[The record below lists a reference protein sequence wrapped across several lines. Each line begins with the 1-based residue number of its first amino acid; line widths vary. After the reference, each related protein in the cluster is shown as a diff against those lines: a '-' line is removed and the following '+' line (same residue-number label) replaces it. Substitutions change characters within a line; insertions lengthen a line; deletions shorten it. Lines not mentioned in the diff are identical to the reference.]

1 MVSPHKSAVVAR
13 RFAAL
18 AALFVFEL
26 RRLLA
31 GRAFWALLLILAPLA
46 GYGYVEAVRLFGEAS
61 RTALQFPEM
70 ARGMTPLD
78 GILVPTL
85 GAFYLGTTL
94 LFPFVAIR
102 ALGQDRESGAVKLA
116 LQWPV
121 SPAALVA
128 VKLAAVGAAWFLSLV
143 VPLSALVF
151 WQASGGHLAFAETA
165 NLFLGHA
172 LYALAV
178 AGIAFFAAALA
189 ESAATAA
196 IVTLAFTL
204 GFWVLDF
211 AAATGPEWL
220 KTLGAISPTQ
230 ALKAFERGLF
240 PAGQAAG
247 LAVLGLGLAALSAL
261 ILPPGLAV
269 RGRLARGIAG
279 LGVLLA
285 LLTATSLLPLSA
297 DLSEDRRNS
306 FNPADEAALARMD
319 RGLSITLYLA
329 PEDSRAREYAS
340 NVLAKLKRLVPG
352 LTVRWAETGKAG
364 VFGAAGGEAYGR
376 IVYEYTGR
384 RAESRS
390 NSPREIL
397 PLLHELAGAQ
407 VTPVDLPPYPG
418 HPLVADVRAAEAWFY
433 TLLPILIL
441 LAAWRQ
447 ARAGHLPVHLI
458 FNRSKEKSHENTL
471 SRHPAYLPD
480 DSRPRRADSTG
491 L

>member
-1 MVSPHKSAVVAR
+1 MVSPHESVAVVR
-13 RFAAL
+13 PL
-18 AALFVFEL
+18 AALFRHEL

-46 GYGYVEAVRLFGEAS
+46 GYGYVEAARLFGEAS

-70 ARGMTPLD
+70 ARAMTPLD

-102 ALGQDRESGAVKLA
+102 ALGQDRESGALKLA
-116 LQWPV
+116 LQWPLPLALQV
-121 SPAALVA
+121 AA
-128 VKLAAVGAAWFLSLV
+128 KLAAVGTAWFMSLV
-143 VPLSALVF
+143 VPLSALAF
-151 WQASGGHLAFAETA
+151 WRLSGGHLAFAETA

-220 KTLGAISPTQ
+220 KALGDLSPTQ
-230 ALKAFERGLF
+230 ALKSFERGLF
-240 PAGQAAG
+240 PVGQAAA
-247 LAVLGLGLAALSAL
+247 LAVMGLGLAALCTL
-261 ILPPGLAV
+261 ILPPGLSARARWM
-269 RGRLARGIAG
+269 RGSAG
-279 LGVLLA
+279 VGA
-285 LLTATSLLPLSA
+285 LLTLLAAALTPQSV
-297 DLSEDRRNS
+297 DLAEDRRNS
-306 FNPADEAALARMD
+306 FNPADEAELARMD
-319 RGLSITLYLA
+319 RGLTITLHLA

-340 NVLAKLKRLVPG
+340 NLLGKLKRLVPG
-352 LTVRWAETGKAG
+352 LTVRWAETGKTG
-364 VFGAAGGEAYGR
+364 IFGAAQDDRYGL
-376 IVYEYTGR
+376 IVYQYGEQ

-397 PLLHELAGAQ
+397 PLLHELAGVQ
-407 VTPVDLPPYPG
+407 VTPVALEPYPG
-418 HPLVADVRAAEAWFY
+418 HPLVADARMAEIWFY
-433 TLLPILIL
+433 ALLPILIL
-441 LAAWRQ
+441 LAAGLL
-447 ARAGHLPVHLI
+447 ARPGRLPSHL
-458 FNRSKEKSHENTL
+458 
-471 SRHPAYLPD
+471 
-480 DSRPRRADSTG
+480 RAIQG
-491 L
+491 APP

>member
-1 MVSPHKSAVVAR
+1 MIG
-13 RFAAL
+13 
-18 AALFVFEL
+18 ALFAFEL

-102 ALGQDRESGAVKLA
+102 ALGQDRESAAVKLA

-121 SPAALVA
+121 SAGTLVA

-151 WQASGGHLAFAETA
+151 WQVSGGHLAFAETA

-189 ESAATAA
+189 ESSATAA

-211 AAATGPEWL
+211 AAAAGPEWL
-220 KTLGAISPTQ
+220 KTLGGISPTQ
-230 ALKAFERGLF
+230 ALKGFERGLF
-240 PAGQAAG
+240 PAGQAVG
-247 LAVLGLGLAALSAL
+247 LAALGLGLAALSAL

-269 RGRLARGIAG
+269 RRRFARGAAG
-279 LGVLLA
+279 IGVLFA
-285 LLTATSLLPLSA
+285 LLAATSLVPLSA
-297 DLSEDRRNS
+297 DVSEDRRNS

-319 RGLSITLYLA
+319 RGLTITLYLA
-329 PEDSRAREYAS
+329 PEDSRAREYTA
-340 NVLAKLKRLVPG
+340 NVLAKLKRRVPG

-364 VFGAAGGEAYGR
+364 MFGAAQDDRYGL
-376 IVYEYTGR
+376 IVYDYAGR
-384 RAESRS
+384 SAESRS

-397 PLLHELAGAQ
+397 PLLHELAGVQ
-407 VTPVDLPPYPG
+407 VTPVELPPYPG
-418 HPLVADVRAAEAWFY
+418 YPLVADARSAEIWFY
-433 TLLPILIL
+433 VALPILIL
-441 LAAWRQ
+441 LAGWRQ
-447 ARAGHLPVHLI
+447 ARTGRLPFHLQSLKGESP
-458 FNRSKEKSHENTL
+458 
-471 SRHPAYLPD
+471 
-480 DSRPRRADSTG
+480 
-491 L
+491 

>member
-1 MVSPHKSAVVAR
+1 MDSRNKSALAGR
-13 RFAAL
+13 RL
-18 AALFVFEL
+18 AVLSALFGFEL

-46 GYGYVEAVRLFGEAS
+46 GYGYIEAVRLFGEAS

-102 ALGQDRESGAVKLA
+102 ALGQDRESGAAKLA
-116 LQWPV
+116 LQWPL
-121 SPAALVA
+121 SPSTLVA
-128 VKLAAVGAAWFLSLV
+128 VKLAAVGTAWAVSLL
-143 VPLSALVF
+143 VPLSALVS
-151 WQASGGHLAFAETA
+151 WKLAGGHLAFAETA
-165 NLFLGHA
+165 NLFAGHA

-220 KTLGAISPTQ
+220 KTLGGISPTQ
-230 ALKAFERGLF
+230 VLKSFERGLF
-240 PAGQAAG
+240 PAGQAVG
-247 LAVLGLGLAALSAL
+247 LATLGLGLAALSAL
-261 ILPPGLAV
+261 ILPPGLTTRQRWL
-269 RGRLARGIAG
+269 RGVAGMLA
-279 LGVLLA
+279 LLA
-285 LLTATSLLPLSA
+285 LLVATSLVPRAA
-297 DLSEDRRNS
+297 DLAEDRRNS

-319 RGLSITLYLA
+319 QGLVITLHLN
-329 PEDSRAREYAS
+329 PEDSRAREFAG

-352 LTVRWAETGKAG
+352 LEVRWAETGKAG
-364 VFGAAGGEAYGR
+364 VFGAAGDEGYGR
-376 IVYEYTGR
+376 IVYEYGEPRAR
-384 RAESRS
+384 RSVESRS

-397 PLLHELAGAQ
+397 PLLHELAGVQ

-418 HPLVADVRAAEAWFY
+418 HPLVADARSAEIWFY
-433 TLLPILIL
+433 GLLPILIL
-441 LAAWRQ
+441 LAAWLL
-447 ARAGHLPVHLI
+447 ARTGRLPKHFRNLQQGEL
-458 FNRSKEKSHENTL
+458 R
-471 SRHPAYLPD
+471 
-480 DSRPRRADSTG
+480 
-491 L
+491 

>member
-1 MVSPHKSAVVAR
+1 MDSRTDQSAGRRTPRSGGPERSEGCGVAAQKSAPAGR
-13 RFAAL
+13 QFGRL
-18 AALFVFEL
+18 AAVFAHEL
-26 RRLLA
+26 RRLFA
-31 GRAFWALLLILAPLA
+31 GRAWWAMLLLLAPLA
-46 GYGYVEAVRLFGEAS
+46 GYGFVEAVRLFGEAS

-102 ALGQDRESGAVKLA
+102 ALGQDKESGALKLA
-116 LQWPV
+116 LQWPL

-128 VKLAAVGAAWFLSLV
+128 VKLAAVGAAWSLALA

-151 WQASGGHLAFAETA
+151 WQVTGGHLAPAETA

-220 KTLGAISPTQ
+220 KALGEISPTQ
-230 ALKAFERGLF
+230 ALKQFERGLL
-240 PAGQAAG
+240 PAAHGLSLAG
-247 LAVLGLGLAALSAL
+247 LGLGLAALAAL
-261 ILPPGLAV
+261 ILPPGLSRSARFKRGAAGAAV
-269 RGRLARGIAG
+269 L
-279 LGVLLA
+279 VLLLA
-285 LLTATSLLPLSA
+285 ATSMLNLSL
-297 DLSEDRRNS
+297 DVSEDRRNS

-319 RGLSITLYLA
+319 RGLAISLYLA
-329 PEDSRAREYAS
+329 PEDSRAQEYQR

-352 LTVRWAETGKAG
+352 LTVRWMETGKAG
-364 VFGAAGGEAYGR
+364 VFGAAGDEGYGR
-376 IVYEYTGR
+376 IIYEYAGR
-384 RAESRS
+384 NATSRS

-397 PLLHELAGAQ
+397 PLLHELAGVQ
-407 VTPVDLPPYPG
+407 VTPVETPPYPG
-418 HPLVADVRAAEAWFY
+418 HPLVADARPAELWFY
-433 TLLPILIL
+433 ALLPALIL
-441 LAAWRQ
+441 LTFWRH
-447 ARAGHLPVHLI
+447 ARARRLPIHL
-458 FNRSKEKSHENTL
+458 RSIQGES
-471 SRHPAYLPD
+471 S
-480 DSRPRRADSTG
+480 
-491 L
+491 

>member
-1 MVSPHKSAVVAR
+1 VAV
-13 RFAAL
+13 FAH
-18 AALFVFEL
+18 EL
-26 RRLLA
+26 RRLFA
-31 GRAFWALLLILAPLA
+31 GRAWWAMLLLLAPLA
-46 GYGYVEAVRLFGEAS
+46 GYGFVEAVRLFGEAS

-102 ALGQDRESGAVKLA
+102 ALGQDKENGALKLA
-116 LQWPV
+116 LQWPLP
-121 SPAALVA
+121 PATLVA
-128 VKLAAVGAAWFLSLV
+128 VKLAAVCAAWSLSLA
-143 VPLSALVF
+143 VPLSALAF
-151 WQASGGHLAFAETA
+151 WQVAGGHLAPAETA

-220 KTLGAISPTQ
+220 KTLGEISPTQ

-247 LAVLGLGLAALSAL
+247 LAALGLGLATISAL
-261 ILPPGLAV
+261 ILPPGLSV
-269 RGRLARGIAG
+269 RLRWLRGAAG
-279 LGVLLA
+279 MVALLA
-285 LLTATSLLPLSA
+285 LLAATSMLNLSV
-297 DLSEDRRNS
+297 DVSEDRRNS

-319 RGLSITLYLA
+319 RGLAISLYLA
-329 PEDSRAREYAS
+329 PEDSRAQEYER
-340 NVLAKLKRLVPG
+340 NVLAKLKRLTPD
-352 LTVRWAETGKAG
+352 LTVHWMETGKAG
-364 VFGAAGGEAYGR
+364 GFGAAQDDRYGL

-397 PLLHELAGAQ
+397 PLLHDLAGAT
-407 VTPVDLPPYPG
+407 VTPVETPPYPG
-418 HPLVADVRAAEAWFY
+418 YPRVADARPAALWFY
-433 TLLPILIL
+433 GLLPAMILF
-441 LAAWRQ
+441 AFWRH
-447 ARAGHLPVHLI
+447 ARAGRLPAHL
-458 FNRSKEKSHENTL
+458 RSLQGES
-471 SRHPAYLPD
+471 S
-480 DSRPRRADSTG
+480 
-491 L
+491 

>member
-1 MVSPHKSAVVAR
+1 MDSPHKSAVATR
-13 RFAAL
+13 L
-18 AALFVFEL
+18 AALFAFEL

-121 SPAALVA
+121 SAGTLVA
-128 VKLAAVGAAWFLSLV
+128 MKLAAVGAAWFLSLI

-151 WQASGGHLAFAETA
+151 WKVSGGHMAFAETA

-211 AAATGPEWL
+211 AAAAGPEWL
-220 KTLGAISPTQ
+220 KTLGGISPTQ

-240 PAGQAAG
+240 PTGQAAG
-247 LAVLGLGLAALSAL
+247 LAALGLGLAALSAL

-269 RGRLARGIAG
+269 RRRIARGAAG
-279 LGVLLA
+279 IGVLLA
-285 LLTATSLLPLSA
+285 LLAATSLVPLSA
-297 DLSEDRRNS
+297 DVSEDRRNS
-306 FNPADEAALARMD
+306 FNPADEVALARMD
-319 RGLSITLYLA
+319 RGLTITLHLA
-329 PEDSRAREYAS
+329 PEDSRAREYAT
-340 NVLAKLKRLVPG
+340 NVLARLKRQVPG
-352 LTVRWAETGKAG
+352 LAVRWAETGKAG
-364 VFGAAGGEAYGR
+364 LFGAAQDDRYGL
-376 IVYEYTGR
+376 IVYDYAGR

-397 PLLHELAGAQ
+397 PLLHELAGVQ
-407 VTPVDLPPYPG
+407 VTPVELPPYPG
-418 HPLVADVRAAEAWFY
+418 YPRVADARSAEFWFY
-433 TLLPILIL
+433 LLLPILIL
-441 LAAWRQ
+441 LAGWRQ
-447 ARAGHLPVHLI
+447 ARAGRLPFHLQSLKGESP
-458 FNRSKEKSHENTL
+458 
-471 SRHPAYLPD
+471 
-480 DSRPRRADSTG
+480 
-491 L
+491 

>member
-1 MVSPHKSAVVAR
+1 MASRNK
-13 RFAAL
+13 L
-18 AALFVFEL
+18 AAVFAHEL

-31 GRAFWALLLILAPLA
+31 GRAWWAMLLLLAPLA
-46 GYGYVEAVRLFGEAS
+46 GYGFVEAVRLFGEAS

-102 ALGQDRESGAVKLA
+102 ALGQDKESGALKLA
-116 LQWPV
+116 LQWPL
-121 SPAALVA
+121 SPPTLVA
-128 VKLAAVGAAWFLSLV
+128 VKLAAVGAAWSLSLV

-151 WQASGGHLAFAETA
+151 WQVAGGHLAPAETA

-211 AAATGPEWL
+211 AAAAGPEWL
-220 KTLGAISPTQ
+220 KALGEISPTQ
-230 ALKAFERGLF
+230 ALKQFERGLL
-240 PAGQAAG
+240 PAAHALS
-247 LAVLGLGLAALSAL
+247 LAVLGLGLALLAAL
-261 ILPPGLAV
+261 ILPPGLSRRERLK
-269 RGRLARGIAG
+269 RGA
-279 LGVLLA
+279 LGASLLVLLLA
-285 LLTATSLLPLSA
+285 AASSLNLSV
-297 DLSEDRRNS
+297 DVSEDRRNS

-319 RGLSITLYLA
+319 KGLAITLHLA
-329 PEDSRAREYAS
+329 PEDSRAQEYER
-340 NVLAKLKRLVPG
+340 NVLAKLKRRVLS
-352 LTVRWAETGKAG
+352 LTVRWAETGKTG
-364 VFGAAGGEAYGR
+364 RFAAAQDERYGL
-376 IVYEYTGR
+376 IVYEYAGR

-397 PLLHELAGAQ
+397 PLLHELAGVQ

-418 HPLVADVRAAEAWFY
+418 HPRVADARPAEWWFY
-433 TLLPILIL
+433 GLLPALIL
-441 LAAWRQ
+441 LAAWRH
-447 ARAGHLPVHLI
+447 ARAGRLPAQL
-458 FNRSKEKSHENTL
+458 RSLQGES
-471 SRHPAYLPD
+471 P
-480 DSRPRRADSTG
+480 
-491 L
+491 

>member
-1 MVSPHKSAVVAR
+1 MDSLHKSALAGR
-13 RFAAL
+13 RL
-18 AALFVFEL
+18 RALFALEL

-121 SPAALVA
+121 SAGALVA
-128 VKLAAVGAAWFLSLV
+128 VKLAAVGAAWFISLA
-143 VPLSALVF
+143 VPLSAVVF
-151 WQASGGHLAFAETA
+151 WQISGGHLALAETA

-220 KTLGAISPTQ
+220 KLLGALSPTQ

-240 PAGQAAG
+240 PMGQAVG
-247 LAVLGLGLAALSAL
+247 LAALGLGLAALSAL
-261 ILPPGLAV
+261 ILPPGIAV
-269 RGRLARGIAG
+269 RARLKRGLISTG
-279 LGVLLA
+279 LLLA
-285 LLTATSLLPLSA
+285 LLAASAMTPLA
-297 DLSEDRRNS
+297 FDLAEDRRNS

-319 RGLSITLYLA
+319 RGLAITLHLT
-329 PEDSRAREYAS
+329 PEDSRAREFTA

-352 LTVRWAETGKAG
+352 LTVRWAPTGQAG
-364 VFGAAGGEAYGR
+364 PFGAAQDEGYGIIAYDYAGR
-376 IVYEYTGR
+376 H
-384 RAESRS
+384 AESRS

-397 PLLHELAGAQ
+397 PLLHELAGIR
-407 VTPVDLPPYPG
+407 VTPAELAPYPG
-418 HPLVADVRAAEAWFY
+418 YPLVADARRAEVWFY
-433 TLLPILIL
+433 LVLPALIL
-441 LAAWRQ
+441 LAGWLR
-447 ARAGHLPVHLI
+447 ARSGRLPPHL
-458 FNRSKEKSHENTL
+458 RSIQGETS
-471 SRHPAYLPD
+471 
-480 DSRPRRADSTG
+480 
-491 L
+491 

>member
-1 MVSPHKSAVVAR
+1 MVSPHNPSSVTTRLATL
-13 RFAAL
+13 FA
-18 AALFVFEL
+18 FEL

-61 RTALQFPEM
+61 RTALQFPEL

-116 LQWPV
+116 LQWPL
-121 SPAALVA
+121 SPGALVA
-128 VKLAAVGAAWFLSLV
+128 VKLAAVGAAWAASLV

-151 WQASGGHLAFAETA
+151 WQFSGGHLAWAETA
-165 NLFLGHA
+165 NLLLGHG

-178 AGIAFFAAALA
+178 AGIAFFAASLA
-189 ESAATAA
+189 ESSATAA

-204 GFWVLDF
+204 GFWALDF

-220 KTLGAISPTQ
+220 RTLGGISPTQ
-230 ALKAFERGLF
+230 ALKAFERGLV
-240 PAGQAAG
+240 PSGQALG
-247 LAVLGLGLAALSAL
+247 LAALGLGLAALAAA
-261 ILPPGLAV
+261 ILPPGLAAHRRRL
-269 RGRLARGIAG
+269 RGAAGVAALIAVLAA
-279 LGVLLA
+279 A
-285 LLTATSLLPLSA
+285 SLLPYAA
-297 DLSEDRRNS
+297 DVSEDRRNS

-319 RGLSITLYLA
+319 RGLAITLYLT
-329 PEDSRAREYAS
+329 PEDSRAREYAT
-340 NVLAKLKRLVPG
+340 NVLAKFKRLVPR
-352 LTVRWAETGKAG
+352 LTVRWADTGKAG
-364 VFGAAGGEAYGR
+364 LFGAAGGDAYGR
-376 IVYEYTGR
+376 IVYEYAGR

-407 VTPVDLPPYPG
+407 VTPVEAAPYPG
-418 HPLVADVRAAEAWFY
+418 HPLVADARPAEIWFY
-433 TLLPILIL
+433 ALLPALIF
-441 LAAWRQ
+441 LAGWRQ
-447 ARAGHLPVHLI
+447 ARSARLPAHLRNLQPG
-458 FNRSKEKSHENTL
+458 E
-471 SRHPAYLPD
+471 HP
-480 DSRPRRADSTG
+480 
-491 L
+491 